1 LSIAKENSILVIR
14 RFDDRIQAHMEAM
27 EGRELEMK
35 ANELERKA
43 QLEYELSQITEEDVD
58 DELEKL
64 KRKVLDL

>member
-1 LSIAKENSILVIR
+1 
-14 RFDDRIQAHMEAM
+14 MEAM